1 MRAAVVV
8 VGDLGRSPRMQYHA
22 HALAASGVDVDFVG
36 DAGAPLPKAITDH
49 PRIPVRHIGQARLR
63 DRVGRSSVLYAMA
76 ALVDGTRIAAR
87 LFMALVMTPEFAL
100 LL

>member
-22 HALAASGVDVDFVG
+22 HALAMHGVDVDFVG
-36 DAGAPLPKAITDH
+36 YEGAPLPKFLTDDSRVT
-49 PRIPVRHIGQARLR
+49 PRHAAGARLR
-63 DRVGRSSVLYAMA
+63 YRVGRSSVLYALA
-76 ALVDGTRIAAR
+76 ALVDGVGLSVR
-87 LFMALVMTPEFAL
+87 LTPLLMRLPRFDL